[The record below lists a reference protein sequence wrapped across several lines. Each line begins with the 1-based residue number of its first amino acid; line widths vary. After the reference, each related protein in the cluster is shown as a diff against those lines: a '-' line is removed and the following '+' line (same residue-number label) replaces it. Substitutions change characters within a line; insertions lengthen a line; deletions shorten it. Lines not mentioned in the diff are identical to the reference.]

1 MYDFV
6 DHLQNENKCK
16 FQDGVN
22 NFIENYEI
30 MQNLPRKIY
39 DNKKLSLEEVALFPR
54 GGIL

>member
-16 FQDGVN
+16 FEDGVN